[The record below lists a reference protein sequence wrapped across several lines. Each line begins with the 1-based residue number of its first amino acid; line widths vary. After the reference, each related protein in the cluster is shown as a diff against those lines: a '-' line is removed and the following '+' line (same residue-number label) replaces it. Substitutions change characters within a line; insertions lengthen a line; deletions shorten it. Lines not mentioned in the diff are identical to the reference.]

1 VHQQDRNEQHMPHSE
16 WTWIDAIRKKAGL
29 DPRVPI
35 GIGDDTAL
43 LKSSGSVL
51 VTTDMLMDRVD
62 FIVGQ
67 TPPEL
72 IGRKSLAV
80 NLSDIAAMAG
90 RPTGAVISLALPRDG
105 GKQLAEQMYA
115 GLLEL
120 ARQFDCPIIGGD
132 TNSWEGPLVVSVT
145 VLGEPTGRGPVT
157 RSGAKPGDWLLVT
170 GPLGGSL
177 PSQRHCTFTPRIAE
191 AQKLHSLV
199 DLHAMLDLSDGLASD
214 LFHIAEAS
222 NIGIEIDAHR
232 IPIHSDVA
240 PSLSAK
246 DRLHHGLSD
255 GEDFELLFCVSQ
267 SDARKLLAQPPQGVN
282 LTHIGR
288 CTSDPGAWLLDGD
301 SKQPL
306 PRGGWEHQFS

>member
-1 VHQQDRNEQHMPHSE
+1 MPHSE
-16 WTWIDAIRKKAGL
+16 WTWIDAIRRKAGL

-35 GIGDDTAL
+35 GIGDDTAQ

-51 VTTDMLMDRVD
+51 VTTDMLMDGVD

-67 TPPEL
+67 TPADL

-90 RPTGAVISLALPRDG
+90 RPTGAVISLALPKTG
-105 GKQLAEQMYA
+105 GRELAEQMYV
-115 GLLEL
+115 GLLQL
-120 ARQFDCPIIGGD
+120 AKEFDCPIVGGD
-132 TNSWEGPLVVSVT
+132 TNSWNGPLVVSVT

-157 RSGAKPGDWLLVT
+157 RSGAKPDDWLFVT

-199 DLHAMLDLSDGLASD
+199 ELHAMLDLSDGLASD

-222 NIGIEIDAHR
+222 NIGIELDAQR
-232 IPIHSDVA
+232 IPIHRDVD
-240 PSLSAK
+240 PTLSQA
-246 DRLHHGLSD
+246 DRLHHALSD
-255 GEDFELLFCVSQ
+255 GEDFELLFSVNQ
-267 SDARKLLAQPPQGVN
+267 SDAQKLLAQPPHGIA
-282 LTHIGR
+282 LIHIGR
-288 CTSDPGAWLLDGD
+288 CTTEPGVWLLDG
-301 SKQPL
+301 SAKQPL

>member
-1 VHQQDRNEQHMPHSE
+1 MSHSE
-16 WTWIDAIRKKAGL
+16 WSWINEVRRKAGL

-51 VTTDMLMDRVD
+51 VTTDMLMDGVD

-67 TPPEL
+67 TPPQL
-72 IGRKSLAV
+72 IGRKCLAV

-90 RPTGAVISLALPRDG
+90 RPTGAVISLALPRTG
-105 GKQLAEQMYA
+105 GQQLAEKMYA
-115 GLLEL
+115 GLLQL
-120 ARQFDCPIIGGD
+120 AKEFNCPIIGGD
-132 TNSWEGPLVVSVT
+132 TNSWDGPLVVSVT

-157 RSGAKPGDWLLVT
+157 RAAAKPGDDLFVT

-177 PSQRHCTFTPRIAE
+177 ASQRHCTFTPRIAE
-191 AQKLHSLV
+191 AQQLHSLV

-222 NIGIEIDAHR
+222 NIGIELNSTA
-232 IPIHSDVA
+232 IPIHPDVA
-240 PSLSAK
+240 PSLPAQQ
-246 DRLHHGLSD
+246 RLHHALSD
-255 GEDFELLFCVSQ
+255 GEDFELLFSVSQ
-267 SDARKLLAQPPQGVN
+267 SDAQKLLAHPPQGIN

-288 CTSDPGAWLLDGD
+288 CTTDPGIWLLDGP
-301 SKQPL
+301 SRQPL
-306 PRGGWEHQFS
+306 PRTGWEHQFS